1 MNVFELSASLGLDT
15 AQFTKGLEG
24 AGGALSSFTGGL
36 STVLSVIG
44 KVDNAIT
51 SLGDAALKG
60 TTSLVSTSLNF
71 AKALDD
77 NVMGVVDNLSDSV
90 IGAFSSMATAG
101 VNFVRDFVSEGM
113 QFDAAMGNAGA
124 IALKA
129 RDDFDQATVSVGN
142 FTGNLRDY
150 AKMLGATTKFTASQ
164 SAEAL
169 QFMFL
174 AGYDEQTSAEMLPK
188 VLDLAA
194 AGAMDLGMASDMVT
208 DAQTALGISMKDMTF
223 FVDQMA
229 KTASSSNTSVQ
240 QLGDALL
247 SLGAT
252 GRMVHGGFEELN
264 LALAVLANNGK
275 KGSEGGNDLR
285 RMLTRLVNPTKEAQG
300 WFDKL
305 GVSIYDSSTGQ
316 LKALPDLFTD
326 LSNAMENLSEQQ
338 RNQAVSDIFGQYALA
353 GANALLNTSTE
364 KWTELRERIHDA
376 NGAAHEMA
384 DIQLETLSGQITL
397 LQSALS
403 GVKIAL
409 FDKLALPDLK
419 DYVVSLSTGFSHLA
433 DDLENGEYDK
443 AFTDL
448 GETVATLITK
458 SVTLFLTNKDEIQ
471 KVGESFITFLDK
483 SAQSILDAGV
493 ETIPTFIR
501 LATSLL
507 STSLDN
513 VAGFISDPQNLSKI
527 KVTINDFFNVVY
539 DFWTNEENAK
549 NIDTIFENLVNL
561 WLFTFQRAFTNK
573 RKVVYSFLNRNF
585 VKFIDDLADNID
597 KYLNNDELN
606 KTVDSVLTFIDSFA
620 NFILDKG
627 SIILPKLVDFVLN
640 IADKVV
646 DNVTAFIDN
655 SENQSKIRVTIQK
668 ILTSI
673 DDFLDENQDEFQ
685 SIVETMFDI
694 LIGFVPQVFEL
705 RRETV
710 VKTIASLWLK
720 TVKESY
726 SSLWEQI
733 KQKHAEIFGTEESIF
748 SWIFIQ
754 EDARKKGVEGTNII
768 ETLAKVI
775 DLEPLKKV
783 FDFSWFT
790 EGWETFANS
799 YTKSLTEWL
808 QKRIDQFKEVKKDLT
823 NGLEEVK
830 LALTDLKDKAF
841 NWGKDLIQNFI
852 DGISEKIT
860 ALKDKIEE
868 VANTISS
875 FLHHST
881 PEKGALAD
889 DDEWMPDFMK
899 NLAEGIE
906 KNRGLVQAA
915 VSNLASDMMI
925 TPEMSTVTKA
935 GAMDVYNF
943 EIHIGTV
950 NGTSAEDAQNLGER
964 LSQILYDRIY
974 REKAAII

>member
-36 STVLSVIG
+36 STALSVIG

-60 TTSLVSTSLNF
+60 TTSLVSTSLSF

-90 IGAFSSMATAG
+90 LDAFSSMATAG

-208 DAQTALGISMKDMTF
+208 DAQTALGISMEDMTF

-285 RMLTRLVNPTKEAQG
+285 RMLTRLVNPTKEALG

-305 GVSIYDSSTGQ
+305 GISIYDSSTGQ
-316 LKALPDLFTD
+316 LKALPDLFTE
-326 LSNAMENLSEQQ
+326 LSNAMSGLTEKQ
-338 RNQAVSDIFGQYALA
+338 RNLAVSDIFGQYALA
-353 GANALLNTSTE
+353 GANALLNTSAE

-493 ETIPTFIR
+493 ETLPTFIR

-507 STSLDN
+507 STLLDN

-527 KVTINDFFNVVY
+527 KVTIDDFLNVT
-539 DFWTNEENAK
+539 FKFFEENEG
-549 NIDTIFENLVNL
+549 NFYTIFSTIFDLGVSIFSRVFVE
-561 WLFTFQRAFTNK
+561 K
-573 RKVVYSFLNRNF
+573 RKVVYTLLFEKMSDILSDLSENLGTYLNSQETEKMVNNVLKFIGNVLSTIIDFSVVNLPKIVNF
-585 VKFIDDLADNID
+585 VLDIAHKVLYMLSS
-597 KYLNNDELN
+597 YLGNPENLNQIKAMINLVLLSIENFLEENYDEI
-606 KTVDSVLTFIDSFA
+606 KEIFDAIWEVGITFF
-620 NFILDKG
+620 L
-627 SIILPKLVDFVLN
+627 
-640 IADKVV
+640 
-646 DNVTAFIDN
+646 
-655 SENQSKIRVTIQK
+655 RVW
-668 ILTSI
+668 
-673 DDFLDENQDEFQ
+673 
-685 SIVETMFDI
+685 
-694 LIGFVPQVFEL
+694 EL
-705 RRETV
+705 RR
-710 VKTIASLWLK
+710 KTTAKLIFNKFYELFNGGWKDKKEELSDGQNSLSHMIGHNLLDGIIDGFIEKTPLGIFKLTAEGLTAIVDGIASFF
-720 TVKESY
+720 E
-726 SSLWEQI
+726 I
-733 KQKHAEIFGTEESIF
+733 KSP
-748 SWIFIQ
+748 S
-754 EDARKKGVEGTNII
+754 
-768 ETLAKVI
+768 
-775 DLEPLKKV
+775 
-783 FDFSWFT
+783 
-790 EGWETFANS
+790 
-799 YTKSLTEWL
+799 
-808 QKRIDQFKEVKKDLT
+808 
-823 NGLEEVK
+823 K
-830 LALTDLKDKAF
+830 LMR
-841 NWGKDLIQNFI
+841 
-852 DGISEKIT
+852 
-860 ALKDKIEE
+860 DKI
-868 VANTISS
+868 
-875 FLHHST
+875 
-881 PEKGALAD
+881 G
-889 DDEWMPDFMK
+889 K
-899 NLAEGIE
+899 NLALGIGVGFE
-906 KNRGLVQAA
+906 EQIDSVAN
-915 VSNLASDMMI
+915 
-925 TPEMSTVTKA
+925 EMSSSIPDNFGISPEITTVSKN

-950 NGTSAEDAQNLGER
+950 NGASAEDAQNLGER
-964 LSQILYDRIY
+964 LSQILYDKIY

>member
-1 MNVFELSASLGLDT
+1 MNIFELSASLGLDT

-36 STVLSVIG
+36 STALSVIG

-60 TTSLVSTSLNF
+60 TTSLVSTSLSF

-90 IGAFSSMATAG
+90 LDAFSSMATAG

-208 DAQTALGISMKDMTF
+208 DAQTALGISMEDMTF

-285 RMLTRLVNPTKEAQG
+285 RMLTRLVNPTKEALG

-305 GVSIYDSSTGQ
+305 GISIYDSSTGQ
-316 LKALPDLFTD
+316 LKALPDLFTE
-326 LSNAMENLSEQQ
+326 LSNAMSGLTEKQ
-338 RNQAVSDIFGQYALA
+338 RNLAVSDIFGQYALA
-353 GANALLNTSTE
+353 GANALLNTSAE

-419 DYVVSLSTGFSHLA
+419 DYVISLSTGFSHLA

-507 STSLDN
+507 STLLDN

-527 KVTINDFFNVVY
+527 KVTIDDFLNVT
-539 DFWTNEENAK
+539 FKFFEENEG
-549 NIDTIFENLVNL
+549 NFYTIFSTIFDLGVSIFSRVFVE
-561 WLFTFQRAFTNK
+561 K
-573 RKVVYSFLNRNF
+573 RKVVYTILFEKMSDILSDLSENLGTYLNSQETEKMVNN
-585 VKFIDDLADNID
+585 VLKFIGNVLSTIIGF
-597 KYLNNDELN
+597 
-606 KTVDSVLTFIDSFA
+606 SVV
-620 NFILDKG
+620 N
-627 SIILPKLVDFVLN
+627 LPKIVNFGLDIAHKVLYMLSSYLSNPENLNQIKAMINLVLLS
-640 IADKVV
+640 I
-646 DNVTAFIDN
+646 
-655 SENQSKIRVTIQK
+655 ENFLEENYDEIKEIFDAIWEVGITFFLRVW
-668 ILTSI
+668 
-673 DDFLDENQDEFQ
+673 
-685 SIVETMFDI
+685 
-694 LIGFVPQVFEL
+694 EL
-705 RRETV
+705 RR
-710 VKTIASLWLK
+710 KTTAKLIFNKFYELFNGGWKDKKEELSDGQNSLSHMIGHNLLDGIIDGFIEKTPLGIFKLTAEGLTAIVDGIASFF
-720 TVKESY
+720 E
-726 SSLWEQI
+726 I
-733 KQKHAEIFGTEESIF
+733 KSP
-748 SWIFIQ
+748 S
-754 EDARKKGVEGTNII
+754 
-768 ETLAKVI
+768 
-775 DLEPLKKV
+775 
-783 FDFSWFT
+783 
-790 EGWETFANS
+790 
-799 YTKSLTEWL
+799 
-808 QKRIDQFKEVKKDLT
+808 
-823 NGLEEVK
+823 K
-830 LALTDLKDKAF
+830 LMR
-841 NWGKDLIQNFI
+841 
-852 DGISEKIT
+852 
-860 ALKDKIEE
+860 DKI
-868 VANTISS
+868 
-875 FLHHST
+875 
-881 PEKGALAD
+881 G
-889 DDEWMPDFMK
+889 K
-899 NLAEGIE
+899 NLALGIGVGFE
-906 KNRGLVQAA
+906 EQIDSVANEMASSIPDNFGISPEITTVSKN
-915 VSNLASDMMI
+915 
-925 TPEMSTVTKA
+925 

-950 NGTSAEDAQNLGER
+950 NGTSAEDAQNLGEQ
-964 LSQILYDRIY
+964 LSQILYDKIY